1 MRILAFDQS
10 SRITGYSIFDND
22 KLIAYDKFSCTDED
36 MGDRLV
42 KIRQMLL
49 GLIAIYNPDVVV
61 FEDIQFQNN
70 VVNNVDT
77 FKKLAEVFGV
87 FYETLTEMN
96 IDYQIVPSVTWKSK
110 LGIKGSKRTEQKN
123 NAAAWVLEHYGV
135 RPTQDECDAICIGA
149 YVLNNSQQKKE
160 FDWTM

>member
-1 MRILAFDQS
+1 
-10 SRITGYSIFDND
+10 
-22 KLIAYDKFSCTDED
+22 

-96 IDYQIVPSVTWKSK
+96 MDYQIVPSVTWKSK
-110 LGIKGSKRTEQKN
+110 LGIKGSIRTE
-123 NAAAWVLEHYGV
+123 
-135 RPTQDECDAICIGA
+135 
-149 YVLNNSQQKKE
+149 
-160 FDWTM
+160 